1 MKRQTLIVGTRGSAL
16 AQTQTAL
23 VEAALRRVAPNVVI
37 EVRVIRTQGDARLD
51 RPVTQIGGKGVFVRE
66 IENALLARVIDLAV
80 HSLKDLPVEQP
91 PGLVVAAIPPREDP
105 RDVLVSRDGR
115 RLSELPAGARVG
127 TGSQRRAVQLRTMRP
142 DLEVH
147 DLRGNVDTR
156 LRKLDAGQYDAIV
169 LAAAGLS
176 RLGRLDRVVEFFD
189 PEVMTPAPGQGALA
203 VECRAADETTQS
215 LLLPVHDP
223 QTWAAVT
230 AERAFLSGLGG
241 GCSAPIAA
249 YAEARSATLRLQG
262 LVASLDGRQ
271 VVRVSGDG
279 SVEQPEQLGYRLAE
293 EALAQG
299 ASTILEGIP

>member
-16 AQTQTAL
+16 AQAQTAL

-37 EVRVIRTQGDARLD
+37 EVRVIRTQGDVRLD

-91 PGLVVAAIPPREDP
+91 PGLIVAAIPPREDP

-127 TGSQRRAVQLRTMRP
+127 TGSQRRAVQLRAMRP

-156 LRKLDAGQYDAIV
+156 LHKLDTGQYDAIV
-169 LAAAGLS
+169 LAAAGLG

-203 VECRAADETTQS
+203 VECRAADEATQS
-215 LLLPVHDP
+215 LLLPVHDLP
-223 QTWAAVT
+223 TWAAVT

-249 YAEARSATLRLQG
+249 YAEARSATLRLHG
-262 LVASLDGRQ
+262 LVASFDGRQ

-279 SVEQPEQLGYRLAE
+279 SVEQPGRLGYRLAE

-299 ASTILEGIP
+299 ASAILEGIP